1 MDLPKSAGRR
11 ACCVLSCIND
21 LTPVFRHQ
29 PVTITPHAVK
39 NRERSVEMN
48 DYQEE
53 LLEIRSEEYDD
64 DEGVNDA
71 VEL

>member
-1 MDLPKSAGRR
+1 LLVS
-11 ACCVLSCIND
+11 VSC
-21 LTPVFRHQ
+21 HQ

>member
-1 MDLPKSAGRR
+1 
-11 ACCVLSCIND
+11 
-21 LTPVFRHQ
+21 
-29 PVTITPHAVK
+29 
-39 NRERSVEMN
+39 MN

-64 DEGVNDA
+64 ESGNDA

>member
-1 MDLPKSAGRR
+1 MLYKTQQRG
-11 ACCVLSCIND
+11 VN
-21 LTPVFRHQ
+21 
-29 PVTITPHAVK
+29 
-39 NRERSVEMN
+39 MN

-53 LLEIRSEEYDD
+53 LLEIRSEEYED

>member
-1 MDLPKSAGRR
+1 MDERQISNLFLL
-11 ACCVLSCIND
+11 C
-21 LTPVFRHQ
+21 HQ
-29 PVTITPHAVK
+29 SVTITPHDVK
-39 NRERSVEMN
+39 NKERSVKMN

-64 DEGVNDA
+64 DEGGNDA